1 MTLHDGYV
9 LLGHGPSA
17 TGSSGGWSMRPEL
30 FAECPRCREL
40 MALDPNETVSCPCG
54 SLSKDADAGRF
65 GSTLGDE
72 SIAIYRQS

>member
-1 MTLHDGYV
+1 
-9 LLGHGPSA
+9 
-17 TGSSGGWSMRPEL
+17 MRPEL